1 MFCTYILYSKKL
13 NSFYKGETGNIVDRL
28 NRHNCGYEKATQSG
42 VPWILV
48 WNCEKST
55 KSEAKILELKLKN
68 LSVKRTID
76 FILKYKQYVPSS
88 DELLIIQKF
97 VRMLTS
103 TSAFNSRSP
112 TLTSFGR
119 GKLATKAL
127 KVCSGLFYLNMYFL
141 PYKSRALT
149 NYCLFKSCQN
159 IQNQQ

>member
-28 NRHNCGYEKATQSG
+28 QRHNKGYEKATQSG

-48 WNCEKST
+48 WKCEKIT

-88 DELLIIQKF
+88 DELLLIQKLSECSNQQWSPTF
-97 VRMLTS
+97 SKRMLVDLR
-103 TSAFNSRSP
+103 FPKYVN
-112 TLTSFGR
+112 
-119 GKLATKAL
+119 
-127 KVCSGLFYLNMYFL
+127 YLICIFL
-141 PYKSRALT
+141 LLEVVP
-149 NYCLFKSCQN
+149 
-159 IQNQQ
+159 